1 LIVEAPSSARKVVWR
16 PHSIMPREGQDMEQF
31 ANPSAE
37 VVLHPAEYRTGELR
51 YPLGPAKQ

>member
-1 LIVEAPSSARKVVWR
+1 
-16 PHSIMPREGQDMEQF
+16 MPREGQDMEQF